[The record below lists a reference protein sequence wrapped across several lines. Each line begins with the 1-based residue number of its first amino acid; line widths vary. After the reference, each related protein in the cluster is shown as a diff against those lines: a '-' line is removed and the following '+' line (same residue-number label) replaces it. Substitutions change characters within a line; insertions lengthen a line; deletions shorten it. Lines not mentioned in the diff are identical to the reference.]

1 MSLLEKST
9 EDKTC
14 VMHTLSHTHSY
25 QVKYLLGW
33 LIEFW
38 ITNCVVFKTRCKQV
52 EAELYALKGPNFF

>member
-1 MSLLEKST
+1 
-9 EDKTC
+9 
-14 VMHTLSHTHSY
+14 MHTLSHTHSY